1 MKTTH
6 ILAATLLLSAAG
18 QVQAQTVVEDLDASG
33 GLSLEELQAAYAD
46 LTEEQ
51 FVLLD
56 TDESGE
62 VSLEE
67 LAAQAGIGAEEFKN
81 CLKREE
87 IRTAIIKN
95 HQDAREQRLPGT
107 PTLLIDGEIFER
119 ERTAEATIEKL
130 KAEIAK
136 RQ

>member
-33 GLSLEELQAAYAD
+33 GLSLKELQAAYAD

-67 LAAQAGIGAEEFKN
+67 LAA
-81 CLKREE
+81 
-87 IRTAIIKN
+87 
-95 HQDAREQRLPGT
+95 AREAG
-107 PTLLIDGEIFER
+107 LI
-119 ERTAEATIEKL
+119 AE
-130 KAEIAK
+130 
-136 RQ
+136 